1 MNESDVKKYW
11 EENAETWTILSR
23 KGYDVC
29 RDHLNTPA
37 FLRMLPDVKGL
48 EGLDVGCGEGHN
60 TRIITEK
67 GALMTGIDISEKFI
81 KHAHQKE
88 NKDPLNIKYLVG
100 SGLNLP
106 FGNNI
111 FDFCISTM
119 ALMDMANYY
128 KAVQEIHRVLK
139 KGGFFQFSIS
149 HPCFLTPIAEW
160 IYNKKGEKVAL
171 ACGDYFKRM
180 NGEVEEWIFSS
191 IPEELKNKYKK
202 FKIARFSHTLSSW
215 LNLLINTGFI
225 LEEFDEPYPDDEKIK
240 KFPQLADC
248 KIIPYFLT
256 IRCKKP

>member
-23 KGYDVC
+23 KGYDVY
-29 RDHLNTPA
+29 RDHVNTPA

-81 KHAHQKE
+81 KHAQQKE

-119 ALMDMANYY
+119 ALMDRRNWG
-128 KAVQEIHRVLK
+128 QI
-139 KGGFFQFSIS
+139 
-149 HPCFLTPIAEW
+149 
-160 IYNKKGEKVAL
+160 
-171 ACGDYFKRM
+171 
-180 NGEVEEWIFSS
+180 
-191 IPEELKNKYKK
+191 
-202 FKIARFSHTLSSW
+202 
-215 LNLLINTGFI
+215 FI
-225 LEEFDEPYPDDEKIK
+225 LDK
-240 KFPQLADC
+240 
-248 KIIPYFLT
+248 
-256 IRCKKP
+256 